1 MGGKVMPAREPT
13 DVTDLAQERGRQH
26 RPDPEQLQQAGVGL
40 GDGGLDAGLDGGDP
54 LLQLADIGDQ
64 ASGQRVTAG
73 APAGVTPANT
83 TAARLAVRL
92 RLARRG
98 LGRPAAGAAG

>member
-1 MGGKVMPAREPT
+1 MSGKLMPAGEPA

-26 RPDPEQLQQAGVGL
+26 QPDPEQLQQAGVGL

-64 ASGQRVTAG
+64 ASGQR
-73 APAGVTPANT
+73 PASYRRRTSGVTPANST
-83 TAARLAVRL
+83 QHAWR
-92 RLARRG
+92 
-98 LGRPAAGAAG
+98 